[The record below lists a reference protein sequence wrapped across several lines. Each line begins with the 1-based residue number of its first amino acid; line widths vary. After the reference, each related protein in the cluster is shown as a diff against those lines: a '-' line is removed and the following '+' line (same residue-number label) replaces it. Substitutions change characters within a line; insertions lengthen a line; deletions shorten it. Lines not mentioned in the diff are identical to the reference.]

1 MFGDNMK
8 LSRIPEVTQEH
19 CRLCLIINLVFQPD
33 EGMPSVNDTTERE
46 VSPESMQFERAFPRI
61 LQAIWEADPD
71 KGSVQVSNM
80 DMKDAYHH
88 GMLRPSQVRDFAY
101 IISSIS
107 DNDCIIICIN
117 LVLPMVWVGSP
128 NYFCAFSE
136 TLTDVSNALV
146 NKSLPVPKYGEI
158 SKIPKTGPG
167 PP

>member
-1 MFGDNMK
+1 MTAFIHGDMRQCVQYVFSILFPAADTVRLFGDNMK

-88 GMLRPSQVRDFAY
+88 GMLRPSQV
-101 IISSIS
+101 
-107 DNDCIIICIN
+107 
-117 LVLPMVWVGSP
+117 GG
-128 NYFCAFSE
+128 
-136 TLTDVSNALV
+136 ALW
-146 NKSLPVPKYGEI
+146 
-158 SKIPKTGPG
+158 
-167 PP
+167 